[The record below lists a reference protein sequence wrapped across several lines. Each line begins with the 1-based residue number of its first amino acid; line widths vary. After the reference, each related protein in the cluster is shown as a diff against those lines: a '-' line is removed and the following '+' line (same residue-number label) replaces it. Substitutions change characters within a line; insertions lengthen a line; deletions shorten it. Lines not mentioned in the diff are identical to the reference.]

1 MDGARGGGLSKTFR
15 LGEQPIQLGVY
26 AYYNAIRPT
35 AWPRPAVTAVQVDL
49 HLSGSRFHQVSTLS
63 DCPLMSAEGQSRQG
77 GASCRSSD
85 VRNAPSATVDPKKA
99 DLS

>member
-63 DCPLMSAEGQSRQG
+63 DCPLMSAEGHEQPIDG
-77 GASCRSSD
+77 GPDESAY
-85 VRNAPSATVDPKKA
+85 PPIATVSLHCRK
-99 DLS
+99 

>member
-35 AWPRPAVTAVQVDL
+35 AGQDPWQLQFKLTFIFPEPGSTRSRP
-49 HLSGSRFHQVSTLS
+49 
-63 DCPLMSAEGQSRQG
+63 
-77 GASCRSSD
+77 
-85 VRNAPSATVDPKKA
+85 
-99 DLS
+99 